1 MNTASWLDSV
11 FDENSFICVFFCTS
25 IYLCDQGMEKAPL
38 NKWNIVPASG
48 FYGFCDFYLPPGKVV
63 KLFDYGFAFFL
74 HQPLPLLWLAL
85 QHWPIFLAGTTN
97 TSPAPHA
104 QMNFAIAFTA
114 PGIYCRKNDFLF
126 PGFQIVMVLVTNLI
140 SMVLMSSFS
149 ADYNGLFYHP
159 SCMGQQYISLEY
171 IASINIS

>member
-1 MNTASWLDSV
+1 MARFCFWWELIHLCIFLHQHLSV
-11 FDENSFICVFFCTS
+11 RPGNGKGSFKQMKYRSCLWTDITDFVIS
-25 IYLCDQGMEKAPL
+25 ISHQGGL
-38 NKWNIVPASG
+38 WS
-48 FYGFCDFYLPPGKVV
+48 YLPMA
-63 KLFDYGFAFFL
+63 LLFFL

-104 QMNFAIAFTA
+104 QMNFALAFTA
-114 PGIYCRKNDFLF
+114 PGIYWRKDDFLF

-140 SMVLMSSFS
+140 SMALMSSFS

-159 SCMGQQYISLEY
+159 SCMGQQYNSLEY